1 MPFIPIQ
8 ISNISTLV
16 FVELLIKLSK
26 KLLDHVIFL
35 RGCYKISKGA
45 VNKLNP
51 NIHIE
56 NFEET
61 LSPLDLIRAVR
72 NHLIQNN
79 VSNKQIL
86 AQDLQ
91 RLLDLSMRDNLQWYS
106 DSGLARLTFQ
116 SGGRLYNTQHSVAN
130 NQNSVL
136 F

>member
-1 MPFIPIQ
+1 MPQ
-8 ISNISTLV
+8 TRISKYFSYCEITDIT
-16 FVELLIKLSK
+16 IKEIARSCHILK
-26 KLLDHVIFL
+26 YLNL

-61 LSPLDLIRAVR
+61 LTPPDLIGAVR

-79 VSNKQIL
+79 VSSRQIL
-86 AQDLQ
+86 VQGLQ

-106 DSGLARLTFQ
+106 DPGLARLIVWSSDLQ
-116 SGGRLYNTQHSVAN
+116 LG
-130 NQNSVL
+130 
-136 F
+136 